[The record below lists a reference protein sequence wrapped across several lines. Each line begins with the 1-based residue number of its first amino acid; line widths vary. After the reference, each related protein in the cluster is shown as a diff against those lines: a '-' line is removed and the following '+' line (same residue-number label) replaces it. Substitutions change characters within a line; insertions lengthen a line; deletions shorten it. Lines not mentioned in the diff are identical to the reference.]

1 MRSLF
6 ELEHQHGCELH
17 VIWGCQWKERLR
29 HDHELKQRY
38 EAVFTPCPLDP
49 RNDALRGG
57 RTEPFKLHHVCADDE
72 EVLCIDIV
80 SLYPYVMKVNPFPV
94 GNPMVLTREV
104 LLHPSMTP
112 LPWTCPKTTL
122 FGASCSSDER
132 FTFPLCGLCADR
144 RQQRPC
150 RHGDDKRSWVCAYT
164 HVELNK
170 ALQLGYVVTD
180 LFEVWNYAEWDD
192 TLFSTTSTASSVS
205 NDTDSIYYVNKIGA
219 PCVPEGEALGQMKR
233 EHVDR
238 RIVEF
243 VAGCPKN
250 YGIRYTARDGT
261 DERANLKIRSFRLSY
276 ATLPGLQTRPF
287 GYVEDAPQPMNI

>member
-49 RNDALRGG
+49 RNDALRRG

-112 LPWTCPKTTL
+112 LPWTCP
-122 FGASCSSDER
+122 ENN
-132 FTFPLCGLCADR
+132 TFRGLLLVGFW
-144 RQQRPC
+144 
-150 RHGDDKRSWVCAYT
+150 RHGTSVCHFSATAPKTSASHFHCVAYVLT
-164 HVELNK
+164 VDNK
-170 ALQLGYVVTD
+170 DRVDMG
-180 LFEVWNYAEWDD
+180 
-192 TLFSTTSTASSVS
+192 TT
-205 NDTDSIYYVNKIGA
+205 ND
-219 PCVPEGEALGQMKR
+219 R
-233 EHVDR
+233 
-238 RIVEF
+238 
-243 VAGCPKN
+243 GC
-250 YGIRYTARDGT
+250 ART
-261 DERANLKIRSFRLSY
+261 PTWS
-276 ATLPGLQTRPF
+276 
-287 GYVEDAPQPMNI
+287 